1 MHEREHRCARASQAS
16 VGFSFS
22 LLVVVGMVASC
33 LPWKWSSTARSKCGL
48 TSSSSYRRIT
58 TNRSLLW
65 VTSSGSRVL
74 HEGVARGAQG
84 GGVQYDRLI
93 DVLTV
98 QCNSVAMEIDWLEF
112 FEPCPFHR

>member
-1 MHEREHRCARASQAS
+1 MIRS
-16 VGFSFS
+16 VGTG
-22 LLVVVGMVASC
+22 LVVVVVVVVGMVASC
-33 LPWKWSSTARSKCGL
+33 LPWKLSSTARSKCGL

-65 VTSSGSRVL
+65 VTSFEYVQ
-74 HEGVARGAQG
+74 EGATRGG

-98 QCNSVAMEIDWLEF
+98 QCNSVAMEMIGWSFSSPARSTDD
-112 FEPCPFHR
+112 